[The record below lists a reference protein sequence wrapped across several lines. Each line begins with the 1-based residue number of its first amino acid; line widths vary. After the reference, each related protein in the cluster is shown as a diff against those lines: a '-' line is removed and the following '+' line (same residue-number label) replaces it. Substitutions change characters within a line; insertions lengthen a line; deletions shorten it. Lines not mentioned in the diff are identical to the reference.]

1 MVVIPNCVY
10 RFIREETLV
19 KRMEISGKG
28 IHVFG
33 GNGRYNLM
41 EPISISHKNGLEYSI
56 EIEKNGDKMMTG
68 VLNNVDFSY

>member
-1 MVVIPNCVY
+1 
-10 RFIREETLV
+10 
-19 KRMEISGKG
+19 MEISGKG

-41 EPISISHKNGLEYSI
+41 EPISISNKNGLEYSI